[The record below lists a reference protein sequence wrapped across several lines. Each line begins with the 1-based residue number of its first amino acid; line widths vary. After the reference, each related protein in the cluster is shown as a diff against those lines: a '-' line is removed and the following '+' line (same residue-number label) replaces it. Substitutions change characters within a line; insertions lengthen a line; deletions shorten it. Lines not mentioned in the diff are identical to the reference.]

1 MIHKRVR
8 HNQNYARFK
17 SYTDINNYNNFLL
30 ELDKNQKENP
40 PPISISSSSSSKNEV
55 KDFVKNINKD
65 FNDDTNFTGIT
76 PWECLLAAVEKHN
89 DPNTYQSDENILLK
103 EIFLP
108 TTPVYIKKVN
118 IDSEIN
124 NINDLLKLVET
135 YLKKHFGLQV
145 ESDIVYPATDES
157 WSVETQYKRKYN
169 IAPDRD
175 F

>member
-135 YLKKHFGLQV
+135 YPNDKNI
-145 ESDIVYPATDES
+145 E
-157 WSVETQYKRKYN
+157 YN
-169 IAPDRD
+169 INIDALHKIKIPLNELQNMIGMKDLK
-175 F
+175 